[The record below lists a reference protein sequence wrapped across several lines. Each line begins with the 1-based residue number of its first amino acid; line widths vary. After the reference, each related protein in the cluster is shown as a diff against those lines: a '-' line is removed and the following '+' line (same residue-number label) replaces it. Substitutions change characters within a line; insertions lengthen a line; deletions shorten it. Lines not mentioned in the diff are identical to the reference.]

1 MSKNK
6 QFQIGWIGL
15 GKMGKPMAANLQE
28 AGHHISVYN
37 RSKDK
42 ADSLKKKGAKVQDT
56 PKDLAKNSNTIFS
69 MISDDSTIL
78 DITLGQEGVLE
89 NAPPNS
95 VFVDMSTISPAASK
109 KVSDYA
115 DKKSIK
121 YLRAPVNGSVKQA
134 EEASLV
140 ILASGKQDVYQNL
153 YPLFEI
159 LGNKLFYV
167 GDGEQARFLKLCINS
182 MVGITSS
189 MMGEALAFGEA
200 GNLDWDTM
208 IDIISSSAIGS
219 PLVNFKKEILK
230 KRDFKPTFT
239 ARQMAKD
246 FDLILDTAKDNNL
259 AMPLTS
265 TVRQQWNGMIGTGR
279 GDLDYFAYLEYLES
293 LSGIKHT
300 KENKQN
306 E

>member
-1 MSKNK
+1 MSKIK

-28 AGHHISVYN
+28 AGHQISVYN

-42 ADSLKKKGAKVQDT
+42 AASLMQKGAKVHDT
-56 PKDLAKNSNTIFS
+56 TKDLAKNSDTIFS

-78 DITLGQEGVLE
+78 DIALGQEGVIE
-89 NAPPNS
+89 NAPSNS
-95 VFVDMSTISPAASK
+95 VFVDMSTISPATSK

-140 ILASGKQDVYQNL
+140 ILASGKQDVYQNI

-159 LGNKLFYV
+159 LGSKLFYV

-208 IDIISSSAIGS
+208 LDIISSSAIGS

-259 AMPLTS
+259 PMPLTS
-265 TVRQQWNGMIGTGR
+265 AVRQQWNGMIGTGR

-300 KENKQN
+300 KENKQI

>member
-1 MSKNK
+1 MSKIK

-28 AGHHISVYN
+28 AGHQISVYN

-42 ADSLKKKGAKVQDT
+42 AASLVQKGAKVYNT
-56 PKDLAKNSNTIFS
+56 TKELAKNSDTIFS

-78 DITLGQEGVLE
+78 DIALGQEGVIE
-89 NAPPNS
+89 NAPSNS
-95 VFVDMSTISPAASK
+95 VFVDMSTISPATSK

-140 ILASGKQDVYQNL
+140 ILASGKQDVYQNI

-208 IDIISSSAIGS
+208 LDIISSSAIGS

-259 AMPLTS
+259 PMPLTS
-265 TVRQQWNGMIGTGR
+265 AVRQQWNGMIGTGR

-293 LSGIKHT
+293 LSGIKHK
-300 KENKQN
+300 KENKQSG
-306 E
+306 

>member
-1 MSKNK
+1 MSKIK

-15 GKMGKPMAANLQE
+15 GKMGKPMAVNLQE
-28 AGHHISVYN
+28 AGHQISVYN

-42 ADSLKKKGAKVQDT
+42 AASLVQKGAKVYDT
-56 PKDLAKNSNTIFS
+56 TKELAKNSDTIFS
-69 MISDDSTIL
+69 MISDDSTLL
-78 DITLGQEGVLE
+78 DIALGQEGVIE
-89 NAPPNS
+89 NAPSNS
-95 VFVDMSTISPAASK
+95 VFVDMSTISPATSK

-140 ILASGKQDVYQNL
+140 ILASGKQDVYQNI

-208 IDIISSSAIGS
+208 LDIISSSAIGS

-259 AMPLTS
+259 PMPLTS
-265 TVRQQWNGMIGTGR
+265 AVRQQWNGMIGTGR

>member
-1 MSKNK
+1 MSKIK

-15 GKMGKPMAANLQE
+15 GKMGKPMAVNLQE
-28 AGHHISVYN
+28 AGHQISVYN

-42 ADSLKKKGAKVQDT
+42 TASLMQKGAKVHDP
-56 PKDLAKNSNTIFS
+56 PKDLAKNSDTIFS

-78 DITLGQEGVLE
+78 DIALGQEGVIE
-89 NAPPNS
+89 NAPSNS
-95 VFVDMSTISPAASK
+95 VFVDMSTISPATSK

-115 DKKSIK
+115 DKKCIK

-140 ILASGKQDVYQNL
+140 ILASGKQDVYQNI

-208 IDIISSSAIGS
+208 LDIISSSAIGS

-259 AMPLTS
+259 PMPLTS
-265 TVRQQWNGMIGTGR
+265 AVRQQWNGMIGTGR

-293 LSGIKHT
+293 LSGIKHK
-300 KENKQN
+300 KENKQSG
-306 E
+306 

>member
-1 MSKNK
+1 MSKIK

-28 AGHHISVYN
+28 AGHQISVYN

-42 ADSLKKKGAKVQDT
+42 AASLVQKGAKVYDT
-56 PKDLAKNSNTIFS
+56 TKELAKNSDTIFS
-69 MISDDSTIL
+69 MISDDSTLL
-78 DITLGQEGVLE
+78 DIALGQEGVIE
-89 NAPPNS
+89 NAPSNS
-95 VFVDMSTISPAASK
+95 VFVDMSTISPATSK

-140 ILASGKQDVYQNL
+140 ILASGKQDVYQNI

-208 IDIISSSAIGS
+208 LDIISSSAIGS

-259 AMPLTS
+259 PMPLTS
-265 TVRQQWNGMIGTGR
+265 AVRQQWNGMIGTGR

-300 KENKQN
+300 KENKQSG
-306 E
+306 

>member
-1 MSKNK
+1 
-6 QFQIGWIGL
+6 
-15 GKMGKPMAANLQE
+15 
-28 AGHHISVYN
+28 
-37 RSKDK
+37 
-42 ADSLKKKGAKVQDT
+42 
-56 PKDLAKNSNTIFS
+56 

-78 DITLGQEGVLE
+78 DIALGQEGVIE
-89 NAPPNS
+89 NAPSNS
-95 VFVDMSTISPAASK
+95 VFVDMSTISPATSK

-140 ILASGKQDVYQNL
+140 ILASGKQDVYQNI

-208 IDIISSSAIGS
+208 LDIISSSAIGS

-230 KRDFKPTFT
+230 KRGHF
-239 ARQMAKD
+239 
-246 FDLILDTAKDNNL
+246 
-259 AMPLTS
+259 
-265 TVRQQWNGMIGTGR
+265 
-279 GDLDYFAYLEYLES
+279 
-293 LSGIKHT
+293 SGPA
-300 KENKQN
+300 
-306 E
+306 

>member
-1 MSKNK
+1 
-6 QFQIGWIGL
+6 
-15 GKMGKPMAANLQE
+15 
-28 AGHHISVYN
+28 
-37 RSKDK
+37 
-42 ADSLKKKGAKVQDT
+42 
-56 PKDLAKNSNTIFS
+56 
-69 MISDDSTIL
+69 
-78 DITLGQEGVLE
+78 
-89 NAPPNS
+89 
-95 VFVDMSTISPAASK
+95 
-109 KVSDYA
+109 
-115 DKKSIK
+115 
-121 YLRAPVNGSVKQA
+121 
-134 EEASLV
+134 
-140 ILASGKQDVYQNL
+140 
-153 YPLFEI
+153 
-159 LGNKLFYV
+159 
-167 GDGEQARFLKLCINS
+167 

-208 IDIISSSAIGS
+208 LDIISSSAIGS
-219 PLVNFKKEILK
+219 PLVNFKKEVLK

-259 AMPLTS
+259 PMPLTS

>member
-1 MSKNK
+1 
-6 QFQIGWIGL
+6 
-15 GKMGKPMAANLQE
+15 
-28 AGHHISVYN
+28 
-37 RSKDK
+37 
-42 ADSLKKKGAKVQDT
+42 
-56 PKDLAKNSNTIFS
+56 
-69 MISDDSTIL
+69 MISDDSTLL
-78 DITLGQEGVLE
+78 DIALGQEGVIE
-89 NAPPNS
+89 NAPSNS
-95 VFVDMSTISPAASK
+95 VFVDMSTISPATSK

-140 ILASGKQDVYQNL
+140 ILASGKQDVYQNI

-208 IDIISSSAIGS
+208 LDIISSSAIGS

-259 AMPLTS
+259 PMPLTS
-265 TVRQQWNGMIGTGR
+265 AVRQQWNGMIGTGR

-293 LSGIKHT
+293 LSGIKHK
-300 KENKQN
+300 KENKQSG
-306 E
+306 

>member
-1 MSKNK
+1 MSKIK

-28 AGHHISVYN
+28 AGHKISVYN

-42 ADSLKKKGAKVQDT
+42 ADSLSKKGAKVYDT
-56 PKDLAKNSNTIFS
+56 PKDLAQNSNTIFS

-78 DITLGQEGVLE
+78 DIALGKEGVLE

-95 VFVDMSTISPAASK
+95 MFVDMSTISPAASK

-140 ILASGKQDVYQNL
+140 ILASGKQDVYLNL

-208 IDIISSSAIGS
+208 LDIISSSAIGS
-219 PLVNFKKEILK
+219 PLVNFKKEVLK

-259 AMPLTS
+259 PMPLTS

-293 LSGIKHT
+293 LSGITHT